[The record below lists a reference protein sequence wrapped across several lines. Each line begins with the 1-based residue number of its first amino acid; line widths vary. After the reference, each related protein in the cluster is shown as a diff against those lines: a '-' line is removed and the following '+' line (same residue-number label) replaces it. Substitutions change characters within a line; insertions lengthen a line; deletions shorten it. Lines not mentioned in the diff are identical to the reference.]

1 MEKIKKIA
9 VIGAGSWGTAL
20 AILLGE
26 KGHKVSLWARRKELA
41 DEINEK
47 KENRQ
52 YLKGIKIPSSVTAT
66 HSMKDA
72 VENSGMVVFAVP
84 SEFLRHTV
92 KSFSEFI
99 HKDAIVVHVAKGIEE
114 DTGKLMSKILEEE
127 LPQAKSIVVLS
138 GPNHAEEVAF
148 KLPTATV
155 VASESKSAGELAAKV
170 FSTPYFK
177 TYPHDDVTGVEI
189 CGAIKNIVAIAIGVC
204 DGLKLGDNAKAS
216 ILTLGLSEMSVIA
229 RKFGAKRETCYG
241 LAGVGDLVAT
251 CYSNHSRNRLVGEE
265 LAKGKSIAQ
274 IKKEMCGMIAEGI
287 KNTKA
292 VYQLCKN
299 NGLET
304 PLISHVHKVLYRGM
318 DLKEAIGQL
327 LDII

>member
-52 YLKGIKIPSSVTAT
+52 YLKGIKMPSSVTAT

-177 TYPHDDVTGVEI
+177 T
-189 CGAIKNIVAIAIGVC
+189 
-204 DGLKLGDNAKAS
+204 
-216 ILTLGLSEMSVIA
+216 
-229 RKFGAKRETCYG
+229 
-241 LAGVGDLVAT
+241 
-251 CYSNHSRNRLVGEE
+251 
-265 LAKGKSIAQ
+265 
-274 IKKEMCGMIAEGI
+274 
-287 KNTKA
+287 
-292 VYQLCKN
+292 
-299 NGLET
+299 
-304 PLISHVHKVLYRGM
+304 
-318 DLKEAIGQL
+318 
-327 LDII
+327 

>member
-1 MEKIKKIA
+1 MKISKISI
-9 VIGAGSWGTAL
+9 IGAGSWGTAL
-20 AILLGE
+20 AILLAE
-26 KGHKVSLWARRKELA
+26 KGYKVSLWARRKELA
-41 DEINEK
+41 VEINK
-47 KENRQ
+47 KRENGQ
-52 YLKGIKIPSSVTAT
+52 YLKNIRIPKNITAT

-72 VENSGMVVFAVP
+72 AENSDMVVFAVP
-84 SEFLRHTV
+84 SEFLRHTA
-92 KSFSEFI
+92 KSFSGFI
-99 HKDAIVVHVAKGIEE
+99 KKNMIVVHVVKGIEE
-114 DTGKLMSKILEEE
+114 NSGKLMSNVLEEE
-127 LPQAKSIVVLS
+127 LKKEDIAVLS
-138 GPNHAEEVAF
+138 GPNHAEEVAY

-155 VASESKSAGELAAKV
+155 IVSKSKNITELVAEV
-170 FSTPYFK
+170 FYMPYFK

-204 DGLKLGDNAKAS
+204 DGLKFGDNSKAS
-216 ILTLGLSEMSVIA
+216 ILTLGLSEMGIIA
-229 RKFGAKRETCYG
+229 RKFGAKRGTCYG

-318 DLKEAIGQL
+318 DL
-327 LDII
+327 

>member
-20 AILLGE
+20 AVLLGE
-26 KGHKVSLWARRKELA
+26 KGYAVSLWARRNELA
-41 DEINEK
+41 GEINKK
-47 KENRQ
+47 KENGQ
-52 YLKGIKIPSSVTAT
+52 YLKGIKMPPSVTAT
-66 HSMKDA
+66 HSIKDT
-72 VENSGMVVFAVP
+72 VEDCSMVVFAVP
-84 SEFLRHTV
+84 SGFLRDTARL
-92 KSFSEFI
+92 FSPLI
-99 HKDAIVVHVAKGIEE
+99 KKGTIVVHVAKGIEE
-114 DTGKLMSKILEEE
+114 NSGKLMSEALGEE
-127 LPQAKSIVVLS
+127 LPEAADIVVLS
-138 GPNHAEEVAF
+138 GPNHAEEVAV

-155 VASESKSAGELAAKV
+155 VASENKSARELVAKV
-170 FSTPYFK
+170 FYTPYFK
-177 TYPHDDVTGVEI
+177 TYPHDDVKGVEI

-204 DGLKLGDNAKAS
+204 DGLRLGDNAKAS

-251 CYSNHSRNRLVGEE
+251 CYSQHSRNRFVGEE
-265 LAKGKSIAQ
+265 LAKGKSIGQ
-274 IKKEMCGMIAEGI
+274 ISKEMHGMIAEGV

-292 VYQLCKN
+292 VFQLCRN